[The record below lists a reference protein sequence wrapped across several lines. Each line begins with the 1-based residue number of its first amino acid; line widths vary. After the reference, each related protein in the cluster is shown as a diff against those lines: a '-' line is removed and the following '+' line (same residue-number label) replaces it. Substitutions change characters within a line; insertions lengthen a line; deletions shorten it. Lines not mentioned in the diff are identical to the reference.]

1 MITKFIL
8 CLLAAGVLGFII
20 GWMLS
25 SLVRNEKLEEKYRAI
40 KDDFDT
46 KRAELNQAYSDLD
59 AKEEELNL
67 SYRNTQQIQKE
78 LLMKNMDLEEY
89 EKNGFVSSDTSALEL
104 ENNTLKEEISEYKY
118 LENENELLHNELK
131 ELSAEK
137 EKLLERIDKNQDFP
151 IETPISHKKKKQIK
165 TEPRIQDNHIKVL
178 QKDLKRAKRKLQ
190 NMTKYLEKINQPRQ
204 KQRKKKVPKKGDDIM
219 IFDFSKEPLESTIK
233 NSLQSK

>member
-25 SLVRNEKLEEKYRAI
+25 SLVRNEKLEEKYTAI
-40 KDDFDT
+40 KDDFDA

-59 AKEEELNL
+59 AKEEELDL
-67 SYRNTQQIQKE
+67 SYRNIQQVEKE

-89 EKNGFVSSDTSALEL
+89 EKNGFVTHDTSALEL

-137 EKLLERIDKNQDFP
+137 EKLLEKIEKNTLLPD
-151 IETPISHKKKKQIK
+151 TVTLDKKKLTKEKSDIK
-165 TEPRIQDNHIKVL
+165 DHHIKVL
-178 QKDLKRAKRKLQ
+178 KKDLKRAQNKLAK
-190 NMTKYLEKINQPRQ
+190 MTKYLEKINQPKQ
-204 KQRKKKVPKKGDDIM
+204 KKRKKKKEKIDDGIM
-219 IFDFSKEPLESTIK
+219 VFDFNKSPLESTIK
-233 NSLQSK
+233 DSLT

>member
-25 SLVRNEKLEEKYRAI
+25 SLVKNEKLEEKYRTV
-40 KDDFDT
+40 KDDFDA

-131 ELSAEK
+131 ELSVEK
-137 EKLLERIDKNQDFP
+137 EKLLEEIEKNQS
-151 IETPISHKKKKQIK
+151 ISLSTPIHKKKKQIK
-165 TEPRIQDNHIKVL
+165 TQTHIQDDYIKVL
-178 QKDLKRAKRKLQ
+178 QKDLKKAKKKLQ
-190 NMTKYLEKINQPRQ
+190 DMAKYLKKINQP
-204 KQRKKKVPKKGDDIM
+204 KTEKKTKKKQAKKSDDIK
-219 IFDFSKEPLESTIK
+219 IFDFNKEPSASTITDTLESK
-233 NSLQSK
+233 